1 MLSNLSNAYNTFLA
15 FQGTVDKAR
24 RADLFSRS
32 ATYRG
37 AAPYVNLYR
46 KGEDTVLTA
55 ELPGLKKDDIKI
67 EVKEDLIRLVAERST
82 KYDEESSIHRLERKN
97 YQFDRTI
104 RLPHRVESDKIK
116 AEYSNGIVKIVL
128 PKADVDK
135 PKHIEI
141 N

>member
-24 RADLFSRS
+24 RADFFSRS